1 MSVNKLY
8 NYVILILLLIPL
20 SEIRPQVQHLILA
33 DTTIATTATFI
44 GTNSITA
51 GPNFTISNTGNA
63 TFLTGGQIYLRT
75 GVSVVSGGTF
85 KTVLDTT
92 LVGVEYGDEKI
103 IPENFSLLQNYPNPF
118 NPSTKIK
125 YAIPQSSMV
134 VLKVIDIL
142 GNEVETLV
150 NEEKQAGSYELS
162 WYAENLPTGVYF
174 YQLKVG
180 NFVETKKMVLM
191 K

>member
-44 GTNSITA
+44 GANSITA

-75 GVSVVSGGTF
+75 GVSIVLGGIF

-103 IPENFSLLQNYPNPF
+103 IPENFSLHQNYPNPF

-150 NEEKQAGSYELS
+150 NEEKPAGTRIS
-162 WYAENLPTGVYF
+162 WYEDNQPTGVAF
-174 YQLKVG
+174 IS
-180 NFVETKKMVLM
+180 
-191 K
+191 